1 MDGRLQ
7 APNNIEAYLHA
18 RAIMGNEWRYLN
30 GQRRQDVEG
39 MNMLIR
45 DRSARLRCLLA
56 LVSLVFSQQICPRAG
71 LVTISGYNRV
81 PDLGRPDSL
90 KVPPLAG
97 LLGSRVPFVTHL
109 SLSLLGVGRQRR
121 SCFLFSCLQAFYGL
135 DGRRRHTRAVCCWR
149 RWRRVP
155 GEAVRRVLMTPQGP
169 PGVAEGWQ
177 GR

>member
-1 MDGRLQ
+1 MRGRSWEMNGNAQTGNDVRTLGGRTCSSEIGRL
-7 APNNIEAYLHA
+7 ACVVFWL
-18 RAIMGNEWRYLN
+18 
-30 GQRRQDVEG
+30 
-39 MNMLIR
+39 
-45 DRSARLRCLLA
+45 S
-56 LVSLVFSQQICPRAG
+56 SLFLFSQQICPRAG
-71 LVTISGYNRV
+71 LVTISGYKRV

-121 SCFLFSCLQAFYGL
+121 SCFLLSCLQALYGL

-169 PGVAEGWQ
+169 PGAAEGCR